1 VHCFKSDVLARPR
14 ELAPSKT
21 WLTSPAT
28 GPFGLG
34 RNSHGVSCLLSTYD
48 DLNAGSRRPPASPP
62 AGFDYPLGSGCSFR
76 SYPSVERTGAL
87 PRLSSSEVLPLT
99 DRSLSPVSDPLAV
112 SREHP
117 VRGPP
122 NEGWTRHRLQGFYPG
137 ENPLAFARHR
147 QNAGHARS
155 LTACLAQAK
164 EDDPDPLLTFDPSG
178 FLNSAT
184 RSASFRS
191 RRPPR
196 AFLDPS
202 LEESIGTPGFFLSR
216 VWHASRE
223 VADPHGFPDLA
234 GPRQFGRR
242 QCSGLM
248 VSPRSFP
255 SPEGEFQP
263 LWSRD
268 SLPEFV
274 SGWAVGHVSNF
285 VRLT

>member
-1 VHCFKSDVLARPR
+1 MADESRDRSFRTRTQLSWGFVSRVSVLRAFRPVGAATADGSTACSIKILVHCFKSDVLARPR

-34 RNSHGVSCLLSTYD
+34 RNSHGVSCLLSTCD

-76 SYPSVERTGAL
+76 PYPSVERTGAL

-122 NEGWTRHRLQGFYPG
+122 NERWTRHRLQGFYPG

-155 LTACLAQAK
+155 LTACL
-164 EDDPDPLLTFDPSG
+164 
-178 FLNSAT
+178 
-184 RSASFRS
+184 RAS
-191 RRPPR
+191 
-196 AFLDPS
+196 
-202 LEESIGTPGFFLSR
+202 E
-216 VWHASRE
+216 
-223 VADPHGFPDLA
+223 
-234 GPRQFGRR
+234 GR
-242 QCSGLM
+242 
-248 VSPRSFP
+248 
-255 SPEGEFQP
+255 
-263 LWSRD
+263 
-268 SLPEFV
+268 
-274 SGWAVGHVSNF
+274 
-285 VRLT
+285 